1 MPRQSL
7 SLPPLSLSLFSS
19 HPTPRGGQRRDGSRQ
34 HGGGEAHALGDAATA
49 KEEEVRRK
57 PGGGGGG
64 HVVHAEL
71 GALVIGVV
79 GVVELAMGCA
89 GGGGG
94 GEAMYSSRRSDGFG
108 GLVVA
113 ERRHRWASTAAERRR
128 QRVRA
133 VAERRQL
140 RAAAIS
146 WSRGTGGSAG
156 ERRLRAAAISER
168 RAPPLP
174 AAGPPPTPAAGAHRR
189 GARPRLH
196 LRAHLMSRVV
206 ERDTSSAWFLGSL
219 FRVDEARRYIVDK
232 VLPHPW
238 YRAICV
244 AGADRPV
251 GSISVNPADDLREPD
266 ESETGGLRS
275 RCCRASVGYRVAHVH
290 WGRGVV
296 TRAVRATAEVVSAEW
311 PWLERLAAV
320 ADVENPAGRRAAAKR
335 YFVSHY
341 RLNGWKS
348 RTLEDWSNGR

>member
-1 MPRQSL
+1 
-7 SLPPLSLSLFSS
+7 
-19 HPTPRGGQRRDGSRQ
+19 
-34 HGGGEAHALGDAATA
+34 
-49 KEEEVRRK
+49 
-57 PGGGGGG
+57 
-64 HVVHAEL
+64 
-71 GALVIGVV
+71 
-79 GVVELAMGCA
+79 
-89 GGGGG
+89 
-94 GEAMYSSRRSDGFG
+94 
-108 GLVVA
+108 
-113 ERRHRWASTAAERRR
+113 
-128 QRVRA
+128 
-133 VAERRQL
+133 
-140 RAAAIS
+140 
-146 WSRGTGGSAG
+146 
-156 ERRLRAAAISER
+156 
-168 RAPPLP
+168 
-174 AAGPPPTPAAGAHRR
+174 
-189 GARPRLH
+189 
-196 LRAHLMSRVV
+196 MSRVV

-335 YFVSHY
+335 SMVAVGRRREQRRWASVVAGCERSGSPKVDEM
-341 RLNGWKS
+341 RLASQFNPATDKTYKQQINEPIG
-348 RTLEDWSNGR
+348 

>member
-94 GEAMYSSRRSDGFG
+94 GEAMYSSRRLHLRSSPRPLLAHPRSFPALRPPRATLLPCRPPD
-108 GLVVA
+108 A
-113 ERRHRWASTAAERRR
+113 PAA
-128 QRVRA
+128 RA
-133 VAERRQL
+133 RP
-140 RAAAIS
+140 
-146 WSRGTGGSAG
+146 G
-156 ERRLRAAAISER
+156 
-168 RAPPLP
+168 APPLP

-275 RCCRASVGYRVAHVH
+275 RCDESETGGLRSRCCRASVGYRVAHVH